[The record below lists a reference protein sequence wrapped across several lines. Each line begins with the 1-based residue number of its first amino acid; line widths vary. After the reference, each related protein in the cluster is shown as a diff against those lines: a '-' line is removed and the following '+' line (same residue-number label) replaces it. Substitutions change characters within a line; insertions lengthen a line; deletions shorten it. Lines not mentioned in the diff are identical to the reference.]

1 MSSNTPAILVVD
13 DSPEMHLLLEV
24 RLAPEG
30 WRLLYAADA
39 ATGLRLAHEAQPDL
53 MLLDLSLPDMRGLE
67 VCRALKADPK
77 TQGIAIVVLSASG
90 NTADKVAAFDAGA
103 ADYVQKP
110 FDSEELRARI
120 RAALRAKRYLE
131 LLAERA
137 HIDGLT
143 GLWNRAHFDARLEAL
158 LSIARR
164 YGRRLSLVL
173 FDIDF
178 FKQINDRF
186 GHPFGDRVLQGI
198 GEVLHQ
204 TSRSADSACRYGG
217 EEFALI
223 LPETPEDGALLLAER
238 IRERVKQL
246 VFDWHGAPVQ
256 VTISAG
262 LASVGP
268 ESDYDSD
275 AAALLERADAALYT
289 AKHAGRD
296 RVAKTTATVAHLPV
310 VPNGKR
316 AAQR

>member
-1 MSSNTPAILVVD
+1 MSSTTPAILVVD
-13 DSPEMHLLLEV
+13 DSPEMHLLLGV

-30 WRLLYAADA
+30 WRLLYAANA
-39 ATGLRLAHEAQPDL
+39 ETGLRMANEEQPDL

-67 VCRALKADPK
+67 VCRTLKSDPK
-77 TQGIAIVVLSASG
+77 TQGIAVVFLSASG
-90 NTADKVAAFDAGA
+90 NTADKVAAFDTGA
-103 ADYVQKP
+103 ADYIQKP
-110 FDSEELRARI
+110 FDADELRARI

-173 FDIDF
+173 VDIDY

-204 TSRSADSACRYGG
+204 SSRAADSACRYGG
-217 EEFALI
+217 EEFALV

-238 IRERVKQL
+238 VRERVKRL
-246 VFDWHGAPVQ
+246 VFEWHGAPVQ
-256 VTISAG
+256 LTVSAG
-262 LASVGP
+262 VATVGP
-268 ESDYDSD
+268 DTNYDPD
-275 AAALLERADAALYT
+275 AASMLERADGALYA
-289 AKHAGRD
+289 AKRAGRD
-296 RVAKTTATVAHLPV
+296 RVAKAPALLPSE
-310 VPNGKR
+310 R
-316 AAQR
+316 